1 MVEDG
6 MQEHLPLSGN
16 IETRDV
22 FRSLTQARYSDSELN
37 TVRLFYR
44 LTLMEFSEEN
54 LQWSHPPIQKIY
66 SSHYKTTDLYP
77 NTKFG
82 TPTTV

>member
-22 FRSLTQARYSDSELN
+22 FRSLTQARCSHSELN
-37 TVRLFYR
+37 AVRLFYHP
-44 LTLMEFSEEN
+44 TLMEFLEEK
-54 LQWSHPPIQKIY
+54 LQWSHPPIQNI
-66 SSHYKTTDLYP
+66 
-77 NTKFG
+77 
-82 TPTTV
+82 